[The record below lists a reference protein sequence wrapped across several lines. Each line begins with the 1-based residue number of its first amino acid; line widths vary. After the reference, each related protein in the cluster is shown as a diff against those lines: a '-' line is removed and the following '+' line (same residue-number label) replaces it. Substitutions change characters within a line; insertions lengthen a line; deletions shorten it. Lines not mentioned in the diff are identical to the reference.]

1 MAVFKKGRYWYIDY
15 YVKGQRKRKKIGP
28 SKQVAELALKDVELK
43 LARGEYLGIYEDK
56 KITLAQFAE
65 DYIAYAKA
73 NKAPMSL
80 RRDLISLVPLT
91 TAFRG
96 YVSEITTKAIEEYKA
111 RRLETVKPATVNK
124 ELALLKHMF
133 TKAIEW
139 GYVKQNPAKPIK
151 LLKEPPGRL
160 RYLTPEELTRL
171 LDACAPHLK
180 PIVLMAV
187 HTGMRRREI
196 LSLRWADIDLRKRTI
211 TLTKTKNNER
221 RTIPINTLLADILRT
236 LPRLVESSFLFCDR
250 DGHPYDRI
258 DNGFRR
264 ACKRMGIVDFRFHDL
279 RHTFASH

>member
-1 MAVFKKGRYWYIDY
+1 
-15 YVKGQRKRKKIGP
+15 
-28 SKQVAELALKDVELK
+28 
-43 LARGEYLGIYEDK
+43 
-56 KITLAQFAE
+56 
-65 DYIAYAKA
+65 
-73 NKAPMSL
+73 MSV

-91 TAFRG
+91 TVFRR
-96 YVSEITTKAIEEYKA
+96 YISEITTKAIEEYKA
-111 RRLETVKPATVNK
+111 RRLETVKPATVNT

-139 GYVKQNPAKPIK
+139 GYVKQNPAKPVK

-171 LDACAPHLK
+171 LDACAPHLR

-196 LSLRWADIDLRKRTI
+196 LSLRWTDADLRKRTI

-221 RTIPINTLLADILRT
+221 RTIPINTLLADALRA
-236 LPRLVESSFLFCDR
+236 LPRHVESPFLFCDR

-258 DNGFRR
+258 DNGFRG
-264 ACKRMGIVDFRFHDL
+264 ACKRVGIVDFRFHDL
-279 RHTFASH
+279 RHTFASHLIMRGANLRSVQELLGHKTGKMTVR